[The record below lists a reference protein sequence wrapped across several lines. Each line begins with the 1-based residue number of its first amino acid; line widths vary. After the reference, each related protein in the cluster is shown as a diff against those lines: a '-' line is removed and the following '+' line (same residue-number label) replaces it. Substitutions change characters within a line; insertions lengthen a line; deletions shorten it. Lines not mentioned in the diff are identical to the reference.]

1 MIAIK
6 VLNLYVG
13 WFEKRKKCFY
23 SKQLEEELSGLYPGQ
38 NVNKRIMEYYQKKTE
53 NAIKLGVVGIIIVLL
68 CMCKNMMSGDLVKD
82 KFLEREPVG
91 GSDKE
96 IVLDAEIGDENIE
109 DVAIVVGEQEITE
122 VAKKKLLA
130 DIEKHLEVRIR
141 GENSSLEYVNQPLN
155 LITEWE
161 DTDVSIE
168 WTSSDYGIL
177 KEDGTFGKNE
187 ISEEGI
193 VVELVANIFLD
204 EMQDEKK
211 ISVTVFPQ
219 EKTEEELKKDEL
231 IQLIDQREKKTRTNE
246 FLELPSVFQ
255 GKSIQWIEQKEKYPL
270 LIALFPFVAVFA
282 VIWGMD
288 KDVHKQYKERNKQL
302 LLEYSEFVSKLQ
314 LLIGAGMSLRNAFIR
329 LGIDYQKRRATGGK
343 KRFVY
348 EEVMMTVRKLENGAS
363 EEEAYDYFAK
373 RCNLS
378 CYRKLV
384 SIIIQNQKKGMEGLK
399 ESLSTE
405 RRNAFDERKQEAARL
420 GEEAGTKLLLPMM
433 MMMGVVLMIIVI
445 PAYFSFGGI

>member
-1 MIAIK
+1 M
-6 VLNLYVG
+6 LNLYVG

-23 SKQLEEELSGLYPGQ
+23 SKQLEEELSGLYPGKNIDKQ
-38 NVNKRIMEYYQKKTE
+38 IMDYYRKKTE
-53 NAIKLGVVGIIIVLL
+53 NAIKLGAVGIIIVLL
-68 CMCKNMMSGDLVKD
+68 CMCKHMMTDVLVEGKY
-82 KFLEREPVG
+82 LEREPVG
-91 GSDKE
+91 GGDKE
-96 IVLDAEIGDENIE
+96 IVLDAKIGDESIKG
-109 DVAIVVGEQEITE
+109 VAIAVGEQEITE
-122 VAKKKLLA
+122 AAKKKLLEN
-130 DIEKHLEVRIR
+130 IEIQLKEKII
-141 GENSSLEYVNQPLN
+141 GENTSLEYVNQPLN

-168 WTSSDYGIL
+168 WTSSNYGIL
-177 KEDGTFGKNE
+177 KEDGSFGTDE
-187 ISEEGI
+187 IPDEGI
-193 VVELVANIFLD
+193 VVELLANIFLD
-204 EMQDEKK
+204 EIQVEKR
-211 ISVTVFPQ
+211 IAVTVFPQ
-219 EKTEEELKKDEL
+219 EKTEEEFKKDEL
-231 IQLIDQREKKTRTNE
+231 TQLIGQKEKKTRVE
-246 FLELPSVFQ
+246 EYLELPVVFQ
-255 GKSIQWIEQKEKYPL
+255 GKSIRWIEKREKGYL
-270 LIALFPFVAVFA
+270 LIVLFPFIAVFA

-288 KDVHKQYKERNKQL
+288 TDVHKQYKERNRQL

-363 EEEAYDYFAK
+363 EEDAYDYFAK

-420 GEEAGTKLLLPMM
+420 GEEAGTKLLFPMM

>member
-1 MIAIK
+1 M
-6 VLNLYVG
+6 LDLYVG

-23 SKQLEEELSGLYPGQ
+23 SKQLEEELSGLYPGKNIDKQ
-38 NVNKRIMEYYQKKTE
+38 IMDHYRKKTE
-53 NAIKLGVVGIIIVLL
+53 NAIKLGAAGIVIVLL
-68 CMCKNMMSGDLVKD
+68 CMCKQMMTDILVEGKY
-82 KFLEREPVG
+82 LERESVG
-91 GSDKE
+91 GGDKE
-96 IVLDAEIGDENIE
+96 IVLDAKIGDESIE
-109 DVAIVVGEQEITE
+109 DIAIVIGEQEITE
-122 VAKKKLLA
+122 SAKKKLLA
-130 DIEKHLEVRIR
+130 DIEKQLEEIIK
-141 GENSSLEYVNQPLN
+141 GENVTLENVNQPLN

-161 DTDVSIE
+161 NTAVSIE
-168 WTSSDYGIL
+168 WASSNYGVL
-177 KEDGTFGKNE
+177 KEDGTFGTDE
-187 ISEEGI
+187 IPDEGI
-193 VVELVANIFLD
+193 VVELLANICLD
-204 EMQDEKK
+204 EVQVEKS
-211 ISVTVFPQ
+211 IAVTVFPQ
-219 EKTEEELKKDEL
+219 EKTEKESTKEELNRL
-231 IQLIDQREKKTRTNE
+231 IGQKEKKSRVE
-246 FLELPSVFQ
+246 EYLELPMVFQ
-255 GKSIQWIEQKEKYPL
+255 GKSIQWIEKKENSYFWVV
-270 LIALFPFVAVFA
+270 LFPFIAVFA

-288 KDVHKQYKERNKQL
+288 TDVHKQYKERNRQL

-348 EEVMMTVRKLENGAS
+348 EEVMMTVRKLENGTS
-363 EEEAYDYFAK
+363 EEETYDYFAK

-420 GEEAGTKLLLPMM
+420 GEEAGTKLLFPMM